1 MSDVKKEAWE
11 YNQVEL
17 LLLGFSPILIATNSF
32 SNALVLASATTVTL
46 ILSTGLAFFLKKI
59 ISPEIK
65 LLSLLIIISFSTT
78 ITELLAQAY
87 TFEHSIILESFF
99 PLIATNFL
107 ILIKME
113 KVLKNNNT
121 SLQMLHAAKIG
132 LIGFLILL
140 PLGFIRELVGTG
152 ELFSNMDLFWSPAA
166 IESKFT
172 APQFFNPL
180 IIITLPSGAFIFCGL
195 LLAIYNLIRSKIH
208 KS

>member
-1 MSDVKKEAWE
+1 MSDIKKEAWE

-46 ILSTGLAFFLKKI
+46 ILSTGLAFFFKKI

-78 ITELLAQAY
+78 ITELLVQAY
-87 TFEHSIILESFF
+87 AFEHSIILKSFF

-113 KVLKNNNT
+113 KLLKNNNT
-121 SLQMLHAAKIG
+121 SLQMLHAAKTG

-140 PLGFIRELVGTG
+140 LLGFVRELVGTG
-152 ELFSNMDLFWSPAA
+152 EVFSKLDLLFSFVAT
-166 IESKFT
+166 ESNFT
-172 APQFFNPL
+172 ATHFFNPL
-180 IIITLPSGAFIFCGL
+180 IIITLPSGAFILCGL

-208 KS
+208 NS

>member
-1 MSDVKKEAWE
+1 MSNVKKEALE
-11 YNQVEL
+11 INQVEHTFL
-17 LLLGFSPILIATNSF
+17 SFCPILIATNSF
-32 SNALVLASATTVTL
+32 SNALVLASATMVTL
-46 ILSTGLAFFLKKI
+46 MLSTGLTLVLKKI
-59 ISPEIK
+59 ILPKIK
-65 LLSLLIIISFSTT
+65 LLSLLIIISSSAT

-87 TFEHSIILESFF
+87 TYEHSIILESFL

-152 ELFSNMDLFWSPAA
+152 ELFSNMDVFWSPAA

-180 IIITLPSGAFIFCGL
+180 IIITLPSGAFISCGL

-208 KS
+208 NS